1 MKKFYYSLFAAATML
16 LATTSCSQDEELVQ
30 QGSSDVTTFK
40 VELEGASGSRAAGDG
55 STVDVLY
62 YEVHQGNKIVLD
74 DKKAILDGSGTVSL
88 ELPLLKGENYNI
100 IFWAQKSTAEIYGNG
115 NLTNITVDYSKAN
128 ANMEEYDAFFNA
140 LVDFK
145 ADNKVTTVQLRR
157 PFAQLRIG
165 TTEADWQEAI
175 KMIDANNDPV
185 TESKIT
191 LTGLATKFNAL
202 TGDAAFTNETT
213 DKEAKVE
220 FKKAILLKEEQKDA
234 NGNVMTDANGDPILT
249 VEKFALKGTDYRY
262 LSMNYLL
269 VPGQKAPQDLN
280 PHVPAGENEV
290 VKTITDLAATF
301 YRGTTEL
308 FTLNV
313 DNVPIQRNYR
323 TNIFGTLLA
332 EDKTFNIEVVE
343 GFEEKEYN
351 KELTSVNTSE
361 DLNKLLQNSDGED
374 LVFDLQGGRAVRKY
388 TVDVTSGQALAWGGE
403 NTKTITINAN
413 GNEIEFN
420 LKDSDWS
427 HVTMKNLNG
436 KLIINNATLSSTGY
450 NSGHWKRNLTHF
462 ACNVEFNDVTVN
474 GTGIGVKND
483 AVLNDVTINQT
494 GDNYAFWAWA
504 NGKTVDI
511 DKLTINSEGR
521 AIKIADEDAEGGL
534 VTLNVSNSKF
544 TSNKKAAIL
553 VTSKD
558 GANIT
563 LSNIDLSGVK
573 ADGFNAVWVDE
584 DRKDSYDSVT
594 VEGGFKTQEG
604 DTTAEN
610 PFKVEDGKVT
620 LPAGTFVV
628 PGDVAKGVT
637 IEGAADGTT
646 VLDMSKKNNAQP
658 MSGVQNITFK
668 NVTINTGT
676 KGAYTGI
683 THSSDL
689 VYENCVING
698 TVTLYATS
706 TYKNCTF
713 NIEGD
718 AYNVW
723 TYGATS
729 AKFEECTFNS
739 DGKSVLVYNEGGNGS
754 VVTMNKCTFKAT
766 AAVEGKAAVEIDSS
780 LLKEGMEY
788 VVNLNECTAEGFA
801 KGSVSNNT
809 LFNPKKGSKAT
820 INVNG
825 AKAVWSAETLKA
837 AIAAA
842 NNTAFTDI
850 VLSDGTYTGAFDIDG
865 KSVKLKALNKHQAT
879 IDGLVFGLGASHIHL
894 NELKLTNANPVAST
908 SPRHKADYYCL
919 GAYAAEFVIEDCVF
933 DVNNQGSAAGKGAIN
948 IGDGFNANQNDFELT
963 VKNTVFNC
971 NGERPIRA
979 KTRSWIEGCTFN
991 DQHRYAIQVQG
1002 NEQAKSEIVKFINN
1016 KIVDPCKTSGEAFAA
1031 GVSISKSQLI
1041 ENAEFII
1048 SGNKIQS
1055 DKFND
1060 LKFVYDNHAN
1070 VKITTCTLNGQA
1082 ITEGQYV
1089 MVDDETYEVLA
1100 EAIYTVA
1107 GNEYTILNAK
1117 GLFWFANQVNVAGNT
1132 FSGKTVKLGADI
1144 DLENAAWTPV
1154 GQTGATQFKGT
1165 FDGQDKTISNLNIDA
1180 TAQTG
1185 KFYSTGLF
1193 GWLNAANVKNVKVA
1207 GATVKGNHNVAVIA
1221 GYLETAGCTVEACHV
1236 SEATVECH
1244 HANDDACGDK
1254 AGVIVG
1260 HAGNAGVV
1268 VNKCTATNSTVK
1280 AGRDAG
1286 QIVGAAKEANV
1297 TGCSATNVTVSEME
1311 GCTDD
1316 NAGGNI
1322 REEVIGRLL

>member
-1 MKKFYYSLFAAATML
+1 MKKYYYSLIAATAML
-16 LATTSCSQDEELVQ
+16 FATTSCSQDEELVQ

-100 IFWAQKSTAEIYGNG
+100 IFWAQKSSAEIYGNG

-140 LVDFK
+140 LKDFK

-202 TGDAAFTNETT
+202 TGDAAFTNET

-269 VPGQKAPQDLN
+269 VPGKKDPQDLN

-308 FTLNV
+308 FTLNI

-323 TNIFGTLLA
+323 TNIYGTLLA
-332 EDKTFNIEVVE
+332 QEKTFNIEVVE

-351 KELTSVNTSE
+351 KELTSVNTSDE
-361 DLNKLLQNSDGED
+361 LNTLLQNSDGED
-374 LVFDLQGGRAVRKY
+374 LVFDLQGGRAARKY
-388 TVDVTSGQALAWGGE
+388 TVDVTSWQTLAWGGE

-420 LKDSDWS
+420 LKGSDWS
-427 HVTMKNLNG
+427 NVTMKNLNG
-436 KLIINNATLSSTGY
+436 KLIINNAILSSTGY

-483 AVLNDVTINQT
+483 AVLNNVIINQIA
-494 GDNYAFWAWA
+494 GNYSFWVWA
-504 NGKTVDI
+504 NGKTVNV
-511 DKLTINSEGR
+511 DKLTVNTPEGR

-544 TSNKKAAIL
+544 TTKEKAAIL

-584 DRKDSYDSVT
+584 DRKESYDKVT
-594 VEGGFKTQEG
+594 VEGGFKAQEG
-604 DTTAEN
+604 DTQTEN
-610 PFKVEDGKVT
+610 PFKVEDGTVT

-646 VLDMSKKNNAQP
+646 VLDMTGKIY
-658 MSGVQNITFK
+658 SGKEALTFK
-668 NVTINTGT
+668 NLTVKLDNQI
-676 KGAYTGI
+676 YVGI
-683 THSSDL
+683 QQSKDL
-689 VYENCVING
+689 VYENCVIDG
-698 TVTLYATS
+698 TIMLYANATF
-706 TYKNCTF
+706 KKCTF
-713 NIEGD
+713 NVED
-718 AYNVW
+718 DNYNVW
-723 TYGATS
+723 TYGSSNAT
-729 AKFEECTFNS
+729 FEECTFNC
-739 DGKSVLVYNEGGNGS
+739 DGKSVLVYNEGYNGS

-766 AAVEGKAAVEIDSS
+766 ADVEGKAAVEIDSS
-780 LLKEGMEY
+780 LLKEGQEY
-788 VVNLNECTAEGFA
+788 VVNLNECTAEGFG

-879 IDGLVFGLGASHIHL
+879 IDGLVHGLDFSHVTLQGLI
-894 NELKLTNANPVAST
+894 LTNATPAASG
-908 SPRHKADYYCL
+908 SARHNADYYCL
-919 GAYAAEFVIEDCVF
+919 GAYVTDFVIEDCVF
-933 DVNNQGSAAGKGAIN
+933 NVSNDGDAKGKGAIN
-948 IGDGFNANQNDFELT
+948 IYANRSDYELYDGFDLT
-963 VKNTVFNC
+963 IKNTVFNC
-971 NGERPIRA
+971 NGERPVRG
-979 KTRSWIEGCTFN
+979 KTNSWIEGCTFN

-1002 NEQAKSEIVKFINN
+1002 NSQLSSETVKFVNN
-1016 KIVDPCKTSGEAFAA
+1016 TIVNPCKTSGEAFAA

-1048 SGNKIQS
+1048 SGNTIQS
-1055 DKFND
+1055 DKFDD
-1060 LKFVYDNHAN
+1060 LKFVYDNNAN
-1070 VKITTCTLNGQA
+1070 VKITTCTLNGQT
-1082 ITEGQYV
+1082 ITEGQCV
-1089 MVDDETYEVLA
+1089 MVDDETNEVLA

-1107 GNEYTILNAK
+1107 GNEYTLLNAK
-1117 GLFWFANQVNVAGNT
+1117 GLFWFANQVNVAGNK

-1185 KFYSTGLF
+1185 GSYSSGLF
-1193 GWLNAANVKNVKVA
+1193 GWLNAAYVKNVKVA
-1207 GATVKGNHNVAVIA
+1207 NATVKGNHNVAVIA
-1221 GYLETAGCTVEACHV
+1221 GYLETAGCTVENCHV
-1236 SEATVECH
+1236 SGAAVECH
-1244 HANDDACGDK
+1244 HENADACGDK

-1268 VNKCTATNSTVK
+1268 VKNCTAKNSTVK

-1286 QIVGAAKEANV
+1286 QIAGAAKEANV
-1297 TGCSATNVTVSEME
+1297 TGCSASNVTVSKLD
-1311 GCTDD
+1311 GCTDSG
-1316 NAGGNI
+1316 AGKNI
-1322 REEVIGRLL
+1322 RNEVIGRLL